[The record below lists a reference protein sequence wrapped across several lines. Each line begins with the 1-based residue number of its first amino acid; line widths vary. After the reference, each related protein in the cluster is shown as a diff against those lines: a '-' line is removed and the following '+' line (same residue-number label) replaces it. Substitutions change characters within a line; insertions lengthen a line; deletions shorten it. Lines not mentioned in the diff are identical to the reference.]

1 MACPAAHLPQ
11 IEPCLAVGSLLK
23 DLPAMPSIQFTTP
36 SGSSGLLEI
45 TSERM
50 SLGRAEDNQLVIA
63 DDSVSS
69 HHGEVGF
76 DGTNWIFSDL
86 GSTNG
91 TKISGE
97 RVEALQLAHG
107 GSFTLGDV
115 ECVFFGD
122 EQASAPAAGGGSS
135 RTVSSGSLASR
146 PYDRSLRT
154 GFGPKKVV
162 KGSGSG
168 GMIALG
174 FLGLL
179 ASGAAIYF
187 SSQLA

>member
-1 MACPAAHLPQ
+1 
-11 IEPCLAVGSLLK
+11 
-23 DLPAMPSIQFTTP
+23 MPSIQFTTP

-45 TSERM
+45 SAERM
-50 SLGRAEDNQLVIA
+50 SLGRADDNQLVLA

-69 HHGEVGF
+69 HHGEVSF
-76 DGTNWIFSDL
+76 DGATWIFSDL

-91 TKISGE
+91 TKINGA
-97 RVEALQLAHG
+97 RVEALQLEHG

-115 ECVFFGD
+115 ECVFIGD
-122 EQASAPAAGGGSS
+122 EEAPAAAPARAAS
-135 RTVSSGSLASR
+135 RTVSSGGYASI

>member
-1 MACPAAHLPQ
+1 
-11 IEPCLAVGSLLK
+11 
-23 DLPAMPSIQFTTP
+23 MPSIQYTTP
-36 SGSSGLLEI
+36 SGASGLLEI
-45 TSERM
+45 TAERM
-50 SLGRAEDNQLVIA
+50 SLGRADDNQLVLA

-69 HHGEVGF
+69 HHGEVSF
-76 DGTNWIFSDL
+76 DGSTWIFTDL

-97 RVEALQLAHG
+97 RVEALQLGHG

-115 ECVFFGD
+115 ECVFVGD
-122 EQASAPAAGGGSS
+122 EEAPAEEAPRAAAS
-135 RTVSSGSLASR
+135 RTSSGGAYASR

-162 KGSGSG
+162 KGASSAGL
-168 GMIALG
+168 IALG

-179 ASGAAIYF
+179 ACAAAAYF
-187 SSQLA
+187 ASELK

>member
-1 MACPAAHLPQ
+1 
-11 IEPCLAVGSLLK
+11 
-23 DLPAMPSIQFTTP
+23 MPSIQFTTP

-45 TSERM
+45 TAERM
-50 SLGRAEDNQLVIA
+50 SLGRADDNQLVLA

-69 HHGEVGF
+69 HHGEVSF
-76 DGTNWIFSDL
+76 DGAMWIFTDL

-91 TKISGE
+91 TKINGE
-97 RVEALQLAHG
+97 RVEALQLASG

-115 ECVFFGD
+115 ECVFVGD
-122 EQASAPAAGGGSS
+122 EEAPSPAPARGSS
-135 RTVSSGSLASR
+135 HTASSGAFASR

-154 GFGPKKVV
+154 GFGVKKPV

-174 FLGLL
+174 LLGLL
-179 ASGAAIYF
+179 ACGVAFYF
-187 SSQLA
+187 ASQLV

>member
-1 MACPAAHLPQ
+1 M
-11 IEPCLAVGSLLK
+11 LK
-23 DLPAMPSIQFTTP
+23 HPFAMPSIQFTTP

-45 TSERM
+45 TAERM
-50 SLGRAEDNQLVIA
+50 SLGRSDDNQLVLA

-69 HHGEVGF
+69 HHGEVAF
-76 DGTNWIFSDL
+76 DGANWIFSDL

-115 ECVFFGD
+115 ECVFLAD
-122 EQASAPAAGGGSS
+122 EESAAPAPRASSS
-135 RTVSSGSLASR
+135 RTVSSGSFAAR

-154 GFGPKKVV
+154 GFGPRKAV

-179 ASGAAIYF
+179 ACGAAAYF
-187 SSQLA
+187 ASQLA

>member
-1 MACPAAHLPQ
+1 
-11 IEPCLAVGSLLK
+11 
-23 DLPAMPSIQFTTP
+23 MPSIQYTTP
-36 SGSSGLLEI
+36 SGSSGLLDI
-45 TSERM
+45 TAERM
-50 SLGRAEDNQLVIA
+50 SLGRAGDNQLVIA

-69 HHGEVGF
+69 HHGEVAF
-76 DGTNWIFSDL
+76 DGATWIFSDL

-115 ECVFFGD
+115 ECVFIAD
-122 EQASAPAAGGGSS
+122 EETSAPEPGGGSS

-146 PYDRSLRT
+146 PYDRSART
-154 GFGPKKVV
+154 GFGPRKAE
-162 KGSGSG
+162 KGAGSG

-179 ASGAAIYF
+179 ACGAAIYF
-187 SSQLA
+187 ATQLA

>member
-1 MACPAAHLPQ
+1 
-11 IEPCLAVGSLLK
+11 
-23 DLPAMPSIQFTTP
+23 MPSIQFTTP

-45 TSERM
+45 SAERM
-50 SLGRAEDNQLVIA
+50 SLGRADDNQLVLA

-69 HHGEVGF
+69 HHGEVSF
-76 DGTNWIFSDL
+76 DGAAWIFSDL

-91 TKISGE
+91 TKINGA
-97 RVEALQLAHG
+97 RVEALQLEHG

-115 ECVFFGD
+115 ECVFIGD
-122 EQASAPAAGGGSS
+122 EEAPAAPARATS
-135 RTVSSGSLASR
+135 RTVSSGGYASI

-162 KGSGSG
+162 KGSSSAGL
-168 GMIALG
+168 IALG

-179 ASGAAIYF
+179 ASGAAFYF
-187 SSQLA
+187 ASQLA

>member
-1 MACPAAHLPQ
+1 
-11 IEPCLAVGSLLK
+11 
-23 DLPAMPSIQFTTP
+23 MPSIQYTTP

-45 TSERM
+45 TAERM
-50 SLGRAEDNQLVIA
+50 SIGRAADNQLVIA

-69 HHGEVGF
+69 HHGEVAFNGAA
-76 DGTNWIFSDL
+76 WIFSDL

-97 RVEALQLAHG
+97 RVEALQLANG

-115 ECVFFGD
+115 ECVFFG
-122 EQASAPAAGGGSS
+122 EEEAAAPALHGGSS

-154 GFGPKKVV
+154 GFGPKKAV
-162 KGSGSG
+162 KGSGAG
-168 GMIALG
+168 GMMTFTLG
-174 FLGLL
+174 LLGLL
-179 ASGAAIYF
+179 ACGAAIYF
-187 SSQLA
+187 ASQLA